1 MSKKLTTKDY
11 IDILTYYNIDIP
23 SSLKVLK
30 QKAEFIMS
38 QKLCRCIKKIDT
50 KYEAKA
56 IGICTKTIFNQRGYL
71 RGKFKCKNRPSVTLK
86 KRNKKS

>member
-11 IDILTYYNIDIP
+11 MDILTYYNIDIP

-50 KYEAKA
+50 K
-56 IGICTKTIFNQRGYL
+56 
-71 RGKFKCKNRPSVTLK
+71 
-86 KRNKKS
+86 